1 MIIWGKNDEVVFNF
15 LYQFYSLEFKIFFLK
30 MLHHSGGKLLF
41 ENIKN
46 SKLHI
51 LEECNHVLQLDQ
63 PKQTVKHILEFI
75 NEQFYL
81 KINC

>member
-1 MIIWGKNDEVVFNF
+1 
-15 LYQFYSLEFKIFFLK
+15 

>member
-15 LYQFYSLEFKIFFLK
+15 LNQFYSLEFKIFFLK